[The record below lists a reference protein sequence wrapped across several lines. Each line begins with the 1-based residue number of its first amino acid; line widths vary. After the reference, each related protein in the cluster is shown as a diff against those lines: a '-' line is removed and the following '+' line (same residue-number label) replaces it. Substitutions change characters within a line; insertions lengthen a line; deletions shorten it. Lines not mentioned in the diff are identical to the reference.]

1 MMGMYEG
8 ASRVTSHGPAA
19 AEASGRPLA
28 LAACANIPRALLGKP
43 ATCSGD
49 VRRREKALV
58 ASRTFLVKAVES

>member
-19 AEASGRPLA
+19 AEASGWPLA
-28 LAACANIPRALLGKP
+28 LAACANMPRALLGKP

-49 VRRREKALV
+49 VRTREKALV
-58 ASRTFLVKAVES
+58 ASRTLLVKAVES